1 VRRLPFRHWKLVI
14 GTWKELLTSSIANL
28 RFLRSI
34 LGILKIFSTD
44 IKVSVSIALTNLWD
58 LNFLGVYLIHL
69 DFHTLLCTMLY
80 YKVHNT
86 YIALLGKK
94 NALLPFFHFRIR
106 TSLCILFLL
115 AEPDGDMIMV
125 EGISQLCND
134 LQVMSIYFHL

>member
-86 YIALLGKK
+86 YIALLGK
-94 NALLPFFHFRIR
+94 NVLLPFFIFELGLH
-106 TSLCILFLL
+106 CLFCFCWQNLMVIWSWWKEYL
-115 AEPDGDMIMV
+115 NFAMI
-125 EGISQLCND
+125 CR
-134 LQVMSIYFHL
+134 